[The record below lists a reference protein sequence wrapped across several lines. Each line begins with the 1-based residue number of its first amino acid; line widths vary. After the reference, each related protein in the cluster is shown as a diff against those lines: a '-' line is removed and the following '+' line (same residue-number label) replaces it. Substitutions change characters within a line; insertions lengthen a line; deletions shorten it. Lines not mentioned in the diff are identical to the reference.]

1 MCLKI
6 RLEINFYLNYSSS
19 PFFYLFFYLYFICT
33 LSLSVPPFFLLLALS
48 SFLSLFFS
56 SSFSLFLSI
65 YLSISPCPLLSLC
78 PTVSL
83 SHKHNNTK
91 LVCLS
96 VCLSL
101 CLSVCLSVYLSFVAF
116 SLFLYPFRFV
126 LQVRVFFLARR
137 WMIILLCWNTPL
149 LWPVR

>member
-56 SSFSLFLSI
+56 SSFSLFLSLSIFLFI

-83 SHKHNNTK
+83 SHKYNIK
-91 LVCLS
+91 LV
-96 VCLSL
+96 
-101 CLSVCLSVYLSFVAF
+101 CLSVCLSVYLSFLAF

>member
-1 MCLKI
+1 M
-6 RLEINFYLNYSSS
+6 NYSSS
-19 PFFYLFFYLYFICT
+19 LFFYLFFYLYFICT
-33 LSLSVPPFFLLLALS
+33 LSLSVPPFCLLLALS

-56 SSFSLFLSI
+56 SSFSLFLSLSIFLFI

-83 SHKHNNTK
+83 SHKYNNIK

-96 VCLSL
+96 VCLF
-101 CLSVCLSVYLSFVAF
+101 VYLSFVAF

-126 LQVRVFFLARR
+126 LQVRVFSLARR

>member
-19 PFFYLFFYLYFICT
+19 LFLYLFFYLYFICT
-33 LSLSVPPFFLLLALS
+33 LSLSVPLFCLPLALS

-56 SSFSLFLSI
+56 SSFSLFLSLSIFLFI

-96 VCLSL
+96 VCLSFL
-101 CLSVCLSVYLSFVAF
+101 AF

-126 LQVRVFFLARR
+126 LQVRAFSLARR